1 MKDLRQHLGE
11 LLQGRVCLMGL
22 GNVDC
27 GDDGFGVRLAE
38 ELLEAGV
45 PDVVVAGTTPEHC
58 VGRIA
63 GQGFDRLI
71 FLDAVEFGASPGSV
85 ALLNAREICARY
97 PQIST
102 HKISLGVLA
111 KWIRATST
119 TKVWLLGVQPQS
131 IRPGETLTA
140 TVSATRD
147 LLRTLLLELNH
158 VGTAAPS
165 AGSGQALGCSA
176 ERSLAT
182 TRPPQGRATPG
193 RTAEGGCPH
202 VEAVTV

>member
-1 MKDLRQHLGE
+1 MKDLRQQLGE

-38 ELLEAGV
+38 DLLEAGV
-45 PDVVVAGTTPEHC
+45 PDIVVAATTPEDSI
-58 VGRIA
+58 GRFA
-63 GQGFDRLI
+63 DGGFDRLV

-85 ALLNAREICARY
+85 VLLNAREIAARY

-111 KWIRATST
+111 KWVRAASR

-131 IRPGETLTA
+131 VRPGETLTPA
-140 TVSATRD
+140 VSATLD
-147 LLRTLLLELNH
+147 LLRTLLLEQNH
-158 VGTAAPS
+158 VGTAA
-165 AGSGQALGCSA
+165 LGRPA
-176 ERSLAT
+176 ERSSAAP
-182 TRPPQGRATPG
+182 RVQ
-193 RTAEGGCPH
+193 ED
-202 VEAVTV
+202 EAVSV

>member
-1 MKDLRQHLGE
+1 MKDLRQQLEE

-27 GDDGFGVRLAE
+27 GDDSFGVQLAE

-45 PDVVVAGTTPEHC
+45 PDVVIAGTAPEDYI
-58 VGRIA
+58 GRIA
-63 GQGFDRLI
+63 DQGFDRLV

-85 ALLNAREICARY
+85 VLLNAREICARY

-111 KWIRATST
+111 KWVRASSR

-131 IRPGETLTA
+131 ISPGQTLTP

-147 LLRTLLLELNH
+147 LLRMLLLEVSAGKTH

-165 AGSGQALGCSA
+165 AGSGQALDCPV
-176 ERSLAT
+176 ERSSAVT
-182 TRPPQGRATPG
+182 
-193 RTAEGGCPH
+193 H
-202 VEAVTV
+202 DHEAVTA

>member
-1 MKDLRQHLGE
+1 MKDLRQQLAE

-38 ELLEAGV
+38 ELLQAGV
-45 PDVVVAGTTPEHC
+45 PDVVAARTTPEDY

-63 GQGFDRLI
+63 DQGFDCLV

-85 ALLNAREICARY
+85 ALLNAREVCARY

-111 KWIRATST
+111 KWVLAKGKTE
-119 TKVWLLGVQPQS
+119 VWLLGVQPQS
-131 IRPGETLTA
+131 IRHGETLTPA
-140 TVSATRD
+140 VSATSD
-147 LLRTLLLELNH
+147 LLRMLLLEVNR

-165 AGSGQALGCSA
+165 TGSGQALGCSA
-176 ERSLAT
+176 ERNSAAA
-182 TRPPQGRATPG
+182 RAPQGRATPG
-193 RTAEGGCPH
+193 RTAEGGCPY
-202 VEAVTV
+202 VEAITA

>member
-1 MKDLRQHLGE
+1 MNDLRQQLRE
-11 LLQGRVCLMGL
+11 LLEGRVCLMGL

-38 ELLEAGV
+38 ALLEAGV
-45 PDVVVAGTTPEHC
+45 PDVAVARTNPEDY

-63 GQGFDRLI
+63 DQGFDRLI

-85 ALLNAREICARY
+85 AFLNAREICARY

-111 KWIRATST
+111 KWIRATSR

-131 IRPGETLTA
+131 IKSEEPLTP
-140 TVSATRD
+140 TVSATSN
-147 LLRTLLLELNH
+147 LLRTLLLELLTGKDRA
-158 VGTAAPS
+158 GTAAPS
-165 AGSGQALGCSA
+165 AGSGQGLGCEA
-176 ERSLAT
+176 ERSS
-182 TRPPQGRATPG
+182 
-193 RTAEGGCPH
+193 
-202 VEAVTV
+202 AVRVREESAITI

>member
-1 MKDLRQHLGE
+1 MKDLRQQLGE

-27 GDDGFGVRLAE
+27 GDDGFGIRLAE
-38 ELLEAGV
+38 ELREAGV
-45 PDVVVAGTTPEHC
+45 PDVIIAGTTPEQY

-63 GQGFDRLI
+63 NQGFDRLV
-71 FLDAVEFGASPGSV
+71 FLDAVEFGAPPGSV

-111 KWIRATST
+111 KWVRASSR

-131 IRPGETLTA
+131 IKPGPRSRPGPTW
-140 TVSATRD
+140 
-147 LLRTLLLELNH
+147 
-158 VGTAAPS
+158 
-165 AGSGQALGCSA
+165 
-176 ERSLAT
+176 
-182 TRPPQGRATPG
+182 RARGP
-193 RTAEGGCPH
+193 R
-202 VEAVTV
+202 

>member
-1 MKDLRQHLGE
+1 MKDLRQQLAE

-45 PDVVVAGTTPEHC
+45 PDVVVAGTTPEDY

-63 GQGFDRLI
+63 GPGFDLLV

-85 ALLNAREICARY
+85 VLLNAKEICARY

-102 HKISLGVLA
+102 HKISLAVLA
-111 KWIRATST
+111 KSLQAAK

-131 IRPGETLTA
+131 VRPGETITP
-140 TVSATRD
+140 TVSATGD
-147 LLRTLLLELNH
+147 VLRMLLLELNH
-158 VGTAAPS
+158 VGTAA
-165 AGSGQALGCSA
+165 LGCPA
-176 ERSLAT
+176 ERSSAAA
-182 TRPPQGRATPG
+182 RAPQGRVTPG
-193 RTAEGGCPH
+193 RTAEGGCPY
-202 VEAVTV
+202 VEAITA

>member
-1 MKDLRQHLGE
+1 MKDLRQQLAE

-45 PDVVVAGTTPEHC
+45 PDVVVAGTTPEDD

-63 GQGFDRLI
+63 GQGFDLLV

-85 ALLNAREICARY
+85 VLLNAEEICARY

-102 HKISLGVLA
+102 HKISLAVLA
-111 KWIRATST
+111 KWARATGK

-131 IRPGETLTA
+131 VRPGETLTP
-140 TVSATRD
+140 TVSATRH
-147 LLRTLLLELNH
+147 LLRRLVLELND
-158 VGTAAPS
+158 VGTAALGWPS
-165 AGSGQALGCSA
+165 
-176 ERSLAT
+176 
-182 TRPPQGRATPG
+182 
-193 RTAEGGCPH
+193 
-202 VEAVTV
+202 VKAVTA